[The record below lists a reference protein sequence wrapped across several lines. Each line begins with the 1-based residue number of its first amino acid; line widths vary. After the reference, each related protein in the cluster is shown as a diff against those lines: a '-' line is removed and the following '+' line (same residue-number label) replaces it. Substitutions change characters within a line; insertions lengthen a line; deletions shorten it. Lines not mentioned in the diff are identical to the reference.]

1 MKRLKIA
8 LIGQGRSGR
17 DIHGEYFLKD
27 EAKELFEVVAVVDKM
42 PARLEKAK
50 AEFGWDVYDDYTEL
64 FKRDDID
71 LVTNASISHM
81 HYSITK
87 DLLEHGLNVV
97 TEKPFSKYAM
107 ECEDMIK
114 TAKANN
120 VMLAPCQNSRFAPY
134 YTRIKE
140 ILDSG
145 KLGKI
150 HHIKIAFSSY
160 GRRWDWQCSNRYY
173 GGNLLNTGPHP
184 MDQAIDLLNIE
195 GMPNVFSVK
204 KLINSS
210 GDAEDFV
217 KVDLTA
223 PDRPFIE
230 VEVSCVDG
238 YSDYLY
244 KIGGDRGCLK
254 ANMGSVKW
262 KYFDE
267 IPLPELNLGSMTK
280 EDGVTPAYCEDHLVW
295 NEFEEELTGDALS
308 VGVPK
313 FYQNIYNHLTKG
325 EELVVKPEQVLQ
337 QIRVMELVHAQN
349 PLPTKY

>member
-42 PARLEKAK
+42 PARREKAK
-50 AEFGWDVYDDYTEL
+50 KEFGCDVYEDYKEL
-64 FKRDDID
+64 FGRTDID
-71 LVTNASISHM
+71 FVTNASVSPN
-81 HYSITK
+81 HYPITK
-87 DLLEHGLNVV
+87 DLMEHGFNVV

-107 ECEDMIK
+107 ECEDLMN
-114 TAKANN
+114 TAKKHN
-120 VMLAPCQNSRFAPY
+120 VMLAVFQNSRFAPY

-140 ILDSG
+140 IIESG

-150 HHIKIAFSSY
+150 HHIQITFSSY
-160 GRRWDWQCSNRYY
+160 SRRWDWQCSNRMYA
-173 GGNLLNTGPHP
+173 GALLNTGPHP
-184 MDQAIDLLNIE
+184 MDQAIDLLNVDAL
-195 GMPNVFSVK
+195 PNVFSVK

-210 GDAEDFV
+210 GDAEDFA
-217 KVDLTA
+217 KVALTA
-223 PDRPFIE
+223 PARPLIE

-238 YSDYLY
+238 YSDCLY

-254 ANMGSVKW
+254 AGMSFLKW

-267 IPLPELNLGSMTK
+267 KPLPELDLNPMTK
-280 EDGVTPAYCEDHLVW
+280 EDGVTPAYCSETLDWH
-295 NEFEEELTGDALS
+295 EFEEKLEGDALS

-313 FYQNIYNHLTKG
+313 FYQNVYNHLLNG
-325 EELVVKPEQVLQ
+325 EELVVKAEQALQ

-349 PLPTKY
+349 PLPTLY

>member
-17 DIHGEYFLKD
+17 DIHGEYFLGDK
-27 EAKELFEVVAVVDKM
+27 AKELFEVVAVVDKM

-50 AEFGWDVYDDYTEL
+50 AEFGCDVYEDYREL

-71 LVTNASISHM
+71 LVTNATMSNT
-81 HYSITK
+81 HYCITK
-87 DLLEHGLNVV
+87 DLLEHGFNVV
-97 TEKPFSKYAM
+97 TEKPFSKFAL

-114 TAKANN
+114 TAKENN
-120 VMLAPCQNSRFAPY
+120 VMLAPFQNSRFAPY

-160 GRRWDWQCSNRYY
+160 SRRWDWQCSNRMYA
-173 GGNLLNTGPHP
+173 GALLNTGPHP
-184 MDQAIDLLNIE
+184 MDQAIDLLDME
-195 GMPNVFSVK
+195 DLPEVFSVK
-204 KLINSS
+204 KIVNSS

-223 PDRPFIE
+223 PGKPLIE

-254 ANMGSVKW
+254 ANMSLLKW

-267 IPLPELNLGSMTK
+267 KPLPELNLEPMTK
-280 EDGVTPAYCEDHLVW
+280 EDGITPSYCEEKLSW
-295 NEFEEELTGDALS
+295 NEFEEELVGDALS
-308 VGVPK
+308 VGVVK
-313 FYQNIYNHLTKG
+313 FYENVYNHLTKG

>member
-8 LIGQGRSGR
+8 LLGQGRSGR

-42 PARLEKAK
+42 EARREKAK
-50 AEFGWDVYDDYTEL
+50 QEFGCDVYEDYTEL
-64 FKRDDID
+64 FGREDID
-71 LVTNASISHM
+71 LVTNATMSHT

-87 DLLEHGLNVV
+87 DLLEHGFNVV
-97 TEKPFSKYAM
+97 SEKPMAKYAL
-107 ECEDMIK
+107 EAEQLIK
-114 TAKANN
+114 AAKENK
-120 VMLAPCQNSRFAPY
+120 VMLAPFQNSRFAPY

-140 ILDSG
+140 ILASG

-160 GRRWDWQCSNRYY
+160 SRRWDWQCSNRMYA
-173 GGNLLNTGPHP
+173 GALLNTGPHP
-184 MDQAIDLLNIE
+184 MDQAIDLLD
-195 GMPNVFSVK
+195 MDTLPNVHSVK
-204 KLINSS
+204 KIINSN
-210 GDAEDFV
+210 GDGEDFV

-223 PDRPFIE
+223 PGKPLIE

-238 YSDYLY
+238 YSDYFY

-254 ANMGSVKW
+254 ANMGSLKW

-267 IPLPELNLGSMTK
+267 IPLPDLNLEPMTK
-280 EDGVTPAYCEDHLVW
+280 EDGVTPSYCVDNLTW
-295 NEFEEELTGDALS
+295 NEFEETLEGDAMS

-313 FYQNIYNHLTKG
+313 FYQNVYNHLVNG
-325 EELVVKPEQVLQ
+325 EELVVKTEQVLQ

-349 PLPTKY
+349 PLPTLY

>member
-42 PARLEKAK
+42 AARREKAK
-50 AEFGWDVYDDYTEL
+50 KEFGCDVYEDYKEL
-64 FKRDDID
+64 FGRTDID
-71 LVTNASISHM
+71 FVTNASISHM
-81 HYSITK
+81 HYPITK
-87 DLLEHGLNVV
+87 DLMEHGFNVV

-107 ECEDMIK
+107 ECEDLMN
-114 TAKANN
+114 TAKKHN
-120 VMLAPCQNSRFAPY
+120 VMLAVFQNSRFAPY

-140 ILDSG
+140 ILESG

-160 GRRWDWQCSNRYY
+160 SRRWDWQCSNRMYA
-173 GGNLLNTGPHP
+173 GALLNTGPHP
-184 MDQAIDLLNIE
+184 MDQAIDLLNVDTL
-195 GMPNVFSVK
+195 PNVFSVK
-204 KLINSS
+204 KIINSS

-223 PDRPFIE
+223 PDRPLIE
-230 VEVSCVDG
+230 VEVSCIDG

-254 ANMGSVKW
+254 ANMGSIKW

-267 IPLPELNLGSMTK
+267 KPLPELDLTSMTK
-280 EDGVTPAYCEDHLVW
+280 EDGVTPAYCSETLDWH
-295 NEFEEELTGDALS
+295 EFEETLEGDALS

-313 FYQNIYNHLTKG
+313 FYQNIYNHLVNG
-325 EELVVKPEQVLQ
+325 EELVVKAEQALQ

-349 PLPTKY
+349 PLPTLY